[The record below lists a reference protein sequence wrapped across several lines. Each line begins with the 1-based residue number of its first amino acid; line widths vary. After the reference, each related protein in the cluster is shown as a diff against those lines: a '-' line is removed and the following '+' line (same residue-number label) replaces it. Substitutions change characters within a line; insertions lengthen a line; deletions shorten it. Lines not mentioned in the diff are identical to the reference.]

1 MVRKISFFCFFLSFS
16 ILDAQAPSK
25 VIRGQKFFQK
35 KQKTIKYH
43 QSKNTYKTLKKFSSK
58 IQKGKKIKKKMP
70 LGHQYQQADNDY
82 QQEKTSQS
90 QGKSIFP
97 TPLQVPS
104 FTHPQIPQLA
114 QHQESISM
122 IPLKST
128 PKGKRKTKNYLKA
141 RGNKKSSTSS
151 VTKVLQESLH
161 PLKSIQEEK
170 TNNTSFSL
178 GGLNTSP
185 TLSYEQD
192 ISSNNIFSNNTAT
205 TSVFLTQDQHKL
217 PSHIE
222 ENHIDQ
228 NISEGDPQGEKV
240 DNLNY
245 VKKFL
250 PRSKVSIKTSKLW
263 KNKNHRK
270 KKIPTKKKNY
280 SSQYS
285 KKKMGRFLKNDGA
298 DQGTEQTNDL
308 AGAES
313 TPLIFFNL
321 YDLNMVTGAAGLEA
335 MKNVINII
343 SSNPGDFLREE
354 PKKPTKMDNESD
366 EDYKKRLDAY
376 KIVLDDYITQ
386 IFYYCQNIY
395 ICYSLSTGRIREYSF
410 ILRSLIFS
418 LMEVLFPAKTW
429 LVPPPEYLVDQILQ
443 LCFFSELNDLS
454 RLKAGFS
461 YLNSKYLWKGLL
473 QYHHMYSI
481 AAVAYRFLFATVSNH
496 YLYTFSNPFRNTAAD
511 LRISGIPLGKIISKD
526 TKGQPLCY
534 PVVPFIFQK
543 QNGQGFDI
551 VSERTPLPVDDL
563 AP

>member
-16 ILDAQAPSK
+16 ILDTQAPSK
-25 VIRGQKFFQK
+25 VIRGQRFFQK
-35 KQKTIKYH
+35 KQKTTKH
-43 QSKNTYKTLKKFSSK
+43 HSKNTHKTLKKFSSK
-58 IQKGKKIKKKMP
+58 IQKGKKITKKMP
-70 LGHQYQQADNDY
+70 FGRQYQQADNDY
-82 QQEKTSQS
+82 QQENTSQS
-90 QGKSIFP
+90 QEESIFP

-104 FTHPQIPQLA
+104 FAHPQIPQLT

-122 IPLKST
+122 NPLKST
-128 PKGKRKTKNYLKA
+128 PKGKRKTKNCPKA
-141 RGNKKSSTSS
+141 QGHKKRSTSS
-151 VTKVLQESLH
+151 ATKVLQESPHL
-161 PLKSIQEEK
+161 LKSTQEEK

-192 ISSNNIFSNNTAT
+192 ISLGTTTT

-217 PSHIE
+217 PSHVE
-222 ENHIDQ
+222 ENHIGQ
-228 NISEGDPQGEKV
+228 NIAEGGLPGEEV
-240 DNLNY
+240 ENLNY

-250 PRSKVSIKTSKLW
+250 PRSKVSITAAKFW
-263 KNKNHRK
+263 KNKNHKK
-270 KKIPTKKKNY
+270 KKISTRKKNY
-280 SSQYS
+280 SSPYP
-285 KKKMGRFLKNDGA
+285 KKKLGRFLKNDGA

-354 PKKPTKMDNESD
+354 PKKPTKMDNESE
-366 EDYKKRLDAY
+366 EDYKKRLDVY
-376 KIVLDDYITQ
+376 KVVLDDYITQ

-443 LCFFSELNDLS
+443 LCFFSELSDLS

-473 QYHHMYSI
+473 HYHHIYGI

-511 LRISGIPLGKIISKD
+511 LRISGIPLGKITSKD

-543 QNGQGFDI
+543 QNGQGFDL
-551 VSERTPLPVDDL
+551 VSERAPLPVNDL
-563 AP
+563 AQ